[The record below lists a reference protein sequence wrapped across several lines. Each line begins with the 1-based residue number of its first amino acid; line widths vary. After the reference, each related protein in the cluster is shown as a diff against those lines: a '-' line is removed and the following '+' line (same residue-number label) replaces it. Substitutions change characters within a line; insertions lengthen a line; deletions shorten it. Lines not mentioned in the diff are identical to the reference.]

1 MTGNSIG
8 EVFKT
13 HVANDGGRLFLE
25 GPAGK
30 NWTRTEFD
38 ELAENIANRLWAAG
52 ARPGERVT
60 AVVEK
65 SPEAFATYLA
75 CQYGGYVYHP
85 ANIGYTDVEL
95 AFLVGD
101 AKPKVV
107 VCDPSRTATFADTE
121 GATVLTLDQ
130 AGSGSLLDFSR
141 NEEVHAPYQ
150 ASADDWAA
158 LLYTSGTTGKPKG
171 AMLTQNNLLSNAL
184 TLLDAWHITD
194 QDRLLHVLP
203 IFHTHGLFVAG
214 NTSLCSGG
222 QILFENVFNIDVLFE
237 RLPSATMFM
246 GVPTHY
252 GRMIA
257 DERLCHESTQNMR
270 LFISGSAPLDAVSS
284 DLFFEKTGHR
294 VLERY
299 GMTETAMLTSN
310 PFTGDRIAGSVG
322 IPLPGVSVRIRKEG
336 GDMAEVGEIGIV
348 EVQGPNICMGYFGLD
363 EKTRESFTEDGFFIT
378 GDLGSFN
385 TDNYLTLSG
394 RQSDMIISGGFNVY
408 PREVENALLEQNG
421 IKEVAVFGVPHPDFG
436 EGVTASVVLE
446 DKSLDTVA
454 IVAHAKELL
463 AAYKVPKR
471 VFVYEE
477 LPKNAMGKV
486 DRKLM
491 KAEYADIY
499 NA

>member
-1 MTGNSIG
+1 MTAKSIG
-8 EVFKT
+8 EIFKAK
-13 HVANDGGRLFLE
+13 VAEDADRLFIA
-25 GPAGK
+25 GPNGM
-30 NWTRTEFD
+30 NWSRGEFD
-38 ELAENIANRLWAAG
+38 GLAEDIANRLWAAG

-65 SPEAFATYLA
+65 SPQAFATYLA

-95 AFLVGD
+95 GFLVGD
-101 AKPKVV
+101 AKPKVI
-107 VCDPSRTATFADTE
+107 VCDPARVSTFEKVE
-121 GATVLTLDQ
+121 GAAVLTLGQDGQ
-130 AGSGSLLDFSR
+130 GSLVDFSD
-141 NEEVHAPYQ
+141 NTDTHAAYE

-184 TLLDAWHITD
+184 TLLDAWQITD

-214 NTSLCSGG
+214 NTSLCAGG
-222 QILFENVFNIDVLFE
+222 QILFENVFNTDVLFE
-237 RLPSATMFM
+237 RLSGATMFM

-252 GRMIA
+252 GRMLA
-257 DERLCHESTQNMR
+257 DARLNKESTQNMR

-294 VLERY
+294 ALERY

-310 PFTGDRIAGSVG
+310 PYEGDRLAGSVG
-322 IPLPGVSVRIRKEG
+322 MPLPGVSVRVKKEDG
-336 GDMAEVGEIGIV
+336 QIGEVGEIGIV
-348 EVQGPNICMGYFGLD
+348 EVKGPNICMGYFGLE
-363 EKTRESFTEDGFFIT
+363 EKTKESFTEDGFFIT

-385 TDNYLTLSG
+385 ADNYLTLSG

-408 PREVENALLEQNG
+408 PREVENALLEQDG
-421 IKEVAVFGVPHPDFG
+421 IKEAAVFGVPHPDFG

-446 DKSLDTVA
+446 DPSLTPEA
-454 IVAHAKELL
+454 IIGHAKELL
-463 AAYKVPKR
+463 AAYKVPKQI
-471 VFVYEE
+471 FVYDE

-486 DRKLM
+486 DRKGM
-491 KAEYADIY
+491 KAEYAEIY
-499 NA
+499 QG